1 MLVSYMHIMMHTMIF
16 KMLFQEKFINCKT
29 NLLKFLLNISG
40 LCLKFS
46 DNDLYVFAGPRNSSI
61 KSKSSLTDNPIV
73 NSKTRVSRL
82 DPLSALNAVLILIK
96 NKNVGVAEFLMDR
109 RSGEKSS
116 QQLLW
121 CDDVGASSCVC
132 GDVLCACD

>member
-82 DPLSALNAVLILIK
+82 DPLSALNAVLILI
-96 NKNVGVAEFLMDR
+96 
-109 RSGEKSS
+109 
-116 QQLLW
+116 
-121 CDDVGASSCVC
+121 
-132 GDVLCACD
+132 